1 MSFAPEFRERQ
12 RKMWSSG
19 DWPEVAKTIQPV
31 ADALVERIGVGEG
44 DDVLDI
50 GTGSGNVAIPAAQRG
65 ANVVGSDITPELF
78 EAARGRATEAGVE
91 VDWVEADA
99 AELPFE
105 DDSFDTVLS
114 VFGAM
119 FAPVHQAAADEVV
132 RVTRPGGS
140 FGLCAWRPEGT
151 NGRMLALLGSKMP
164 PPPEGAS
171 PPILWGAEDHV
182 RGLFEGKPVELS
194 FENDVATWDAE
205 SAGEWLAFA
214 EENLGPMVVAKR
226 LLEPKGEWEETR
238 AEVAEI
244 FDQWQTPDGFK
255 ATAEYL
261 RVIGR
266 VG

>member
-1 MSFAPEFRERQ
+1 MSVDPEFRERQ
-12 RKMWSSG
+12 RKLWASG

-31 ADALVERIGVGEG
+31 ADALVERLGVGEG

-65 ANVVGSDITPELF
+65 ATVVGSDITPELF
-78 EAARGRATEAGVE
+78 EAARARAEEAGVE

-105 DDSFDTVLS
+105 DASFDTVLS

-132 RVTRPGGS
+132 RVTRPGGE

-151 NGRMLALLGSKMP
+151 FGRALAVLGSKMP

-182 RGLFEGKPVELS
+182 RGLFEGKPVELT
-194 FENDVATWDAE
+194 FENEVATWDAE
-205 SAGEWLAFA
+205 SADDWLAFA
-214 EENLGPMVVAKR
+214 EENLGPVVTAKR
-226 LLEPKGEWEETR
+226 LLEPKGEWEAAR
-238 AEVAEI
+238 AELDEI
-244 FDQWQTPDGFK
+244 FAEWQKPEGFGV
-255 ATAEYL
+255 TADYL

-266 VG
+266 VS